1 MINIYLLF
9 LCLKNPSLGFVCK
22 ITNNSFFFKAELY
35 SICSEMYPQYIRD
48 GNRYKRDIK
57 S

>member
-1 MINIYLLF
+1 MLF
-9 LCLKNPSLGFVCK
+9 LCQMNTSLGFVCK
-22 ITNNSFFFKAELY
+22 ITNNSFFLKAQLY

-48 GNRYKRDIK
+48 RNRYKRDSK

>member
-1 MINIYLLF
+1 MINIYMLF
-9 LCLKNPSLGFVCK
+9 LCQMNTSLGFVCK
-22 ITNNSFFFKAELY
+22 ITNNSFFFKAQLY

-48 GNRYKRDIK
+48 RNRYKRDSK